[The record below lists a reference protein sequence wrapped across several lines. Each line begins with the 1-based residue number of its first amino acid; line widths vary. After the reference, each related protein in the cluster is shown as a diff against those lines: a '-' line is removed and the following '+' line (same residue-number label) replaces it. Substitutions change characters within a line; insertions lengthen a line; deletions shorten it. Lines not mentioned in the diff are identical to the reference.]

1 MRGTRAQVAANRSR
15 IIGEAARLFRER
27 GFGGIGVAELMRGV
41 GLTHGGFYGY
51 FASKEELM
59 ALACRRAVDDML
71 AGWRDRAAA
80 APDDPLGA
88 ITALYLS
95 AEHRD
100 ETGSGCLM
108 AALGPEAARQSP
120 SVRRAVTEC
129 LGEVLNTIAGQIP
142 EPDPAARRAA
152 AIRIFASLVGT
163 VVAARAVDDPALSDE
178 LLATVRAG
186 FTDDPLTPR

>member
-1 MRGTRAQVAANRSR
+1 
-15 IIGEAARLFRER
+15 
-27 GFGGIGVAELMRGV
+27 
-41 GLTHGGFYGY
+41 
-51 FASKEELM
+51 
-59 ALACRRAVDDML
+59 
-71 AGWRDRAAA
+71 
-80 APDDPLGA
+80 
-88 ITALYLS
+88 
-95 AEHRD
+95 
-100 ETGSGCLM
+100 M

-129 LGEVLNTIAGQIP
+129 VGEVLNTIAGQIP
-142 EPDPAARRAA
+142 EPDPTVRRAA